1 MASDKKE
8 FFVSLDLKNN
18 SLLNFVADPVASI
31 PVGPA
36 GAKEGQ
42 LKTCSG
48 KLYVGQND
56 GSYVELGAAGDASKI
71 AADLEELSTKVAAV
85 KTTADKAATDIIAL
99 DTRVGTAESNI
110 STLQTSLATAEG
122 NITSLTGRMSA
133 AEGEIDALQTTVGDD
148 NSGLVKQVAQN
159 KADIATK
166 AAADNVYTKTE
177 INDKVDTINSNIDK
191 KANSADVYTK
201 TVIDETFALYY
212 LKTETYSQ
220 SEINSKIEAASTKAY
235 KVKGSVDTFEKLPS
249 SNLVIG
255 DVYNVLAAF
264 TINEKPY
271 PAGTNVVWDGTA
283 WDPLGGI
290 VDLSPYALATTVST
304 LDTTLRGLIAKKVAQ
319 DDYNAKVAELEA
331 AIGTKAT
338 TEALN
343 TGLAA
348 KVDKTTY
355 ATDKSDLETAIGT
368 KVTANSEITA
378 GTFPKITFDKKGLVT
393 GGEGLAASDIPKITA
408 DKITDFAATARN
420 AVRYQTTSASGAI
433 VNVAHNLNVQFPHV
447 SVYNSG
453 GEEIG
458 VHVKVTDSNNIVV
471 SGNEDLGAIT
481 IVVSA

>member
-18 SLLNFVADPVASI
+18 SVLNFVADPVEAAPSS
-31 PVGPA
+31 
-36 GAKEGQ
+36 GAKQGQ
-42 LKTCSG
+42 LKTYAG
-48 KLYVGQND
+48 KLYVGQPD
-56 GSYVELGAAGDASKI
+56 GSYKELGAAGDASQI
-71 AADLEELSTKVAAV
+71 ASDLAALSTKVDGI
-85 KTTADKAATDIIAL
+85 KTTADKAATDITAL
-99 DTRVGTAESNI
+99 TTRVDTAEGEI
-110 STLQTSLATAEG
+110 DTLQSGLATAEG
-122 NITSLTGRMSA
+122 NITSLTSRMTA
-133 AEGEIDALQTTVGDD
+133 AEGEIDALQLTVGDE

-166 AAADNVYTKTE
+166 AAADDVYTKTE
-177 INDKVDTINSNIDK
+177 INGKVDTINASIAT

-201 TVIDETFALYY
+201 TVIDQTFGNYY
-212 LKTETYSQ
+212 LKTETYSAT
-220 SEINSKIEAASTKAY
+220 EIDGKITAASTKAY
-235 KVKGSVDTFEKLPS
+235 KVKGSVDTYDDLPKA
-249 SNLVIG
+249 NQVVG
-255 DVYNVLAAF
+255 DVYNVLATF
-264 TINEKPY
+264 TIDSKPY

-290 VDLSPYALATTVST
+290 VDLSPYALASTVST
-304 LDTTLRGLIAKKVAQ
+304 LDTTLRGLISQKVAQ
-319 DDYNAKVAELEA
+319 SDYNAKVADLEA
-331 AIGTKAT
+331 AIATKAT

-348 KVDKTTY
+348 KVDKSTY
-355 ATDKSDLETAIGT
+355 NTDKSDLETAIGT
-368 KVTANSEITA
+368 KVTANSAITA
-378 GTFPKITFDKKGLVT
+378 GTYPKITFDAKGLVT
-393 GGEGLAASDIPKITA
+393 GGESLAASDIPTITA
-408 DKITDFAATARN
+408 SKISDFAATARN